1 MDRRF
6 LTRKE
11 LLALVGLALALMV
24 WLLWPKTAGAV
35 AVVRR
40 GGEEIGRYALDRPS
54 RASISGANGFSLRVV
69 VEPGA
74 VHVEDSTCPDL
85 ICQRHTPI
93 SKSGQAIVCLP
104 GQVTIT
110 VEGGDRHGPDA
121 ISG

>member
-11 LLALVGLALALMV
+11 LLALVGLALALVV
-24 WLLWPKTAGAV
+24 WLLWPKAEGAV

-40 GGEEIGRYALDRPS
+40 GGEEIGRYALDRPV
-54 RASISGANGFSLRVV
+54 RMAISGANGFSLRVV
-69 VEPGA
+69 VEDGA

-85 ICQRHTPI
+85 ICQRHVPI